1 MKKLITALL
10 VPILCLTINMNVFA
24 SPATTPTSN
33 PDELLNELNQE
44 MEEINH
50 YIKTNI
56 QPCSGTDIIK
66 TSAELL
72 LSRRCLF
79 TNLLPDGPGR

>member
-33 PDELLNELNQE
+33 PDELLNELNQ
-44 MEEINH
+44 
-50 YIKTNI
+50 
-56 QPCSGTDIIK
+56 
-66 TSAELL
+66 
-72 LSRRCLF
+72 
-79 TNLLPDGPGR
+79 

>member
-56 QPCSGTDIIK
+56 QPLDIKNQTVHYTIPLSTGK
-66 TSAELL
+66 TAEY
-72 LSRRCLF
+72 SIQISK
-79 TNLLPDGPGR
+79 

>member
-33 PDELLNELNQE
+33 PDELLNELNQDSLYNSF
-44 MEEINH
+44 IYWKN
-50 YIKTNI
+50 
-56 QPCSGTDIIK
+56 
-66 TSAELL
+66 
-72 LSRRCLF
+72 SRIF
-79 TNLLPDGPGR
+79 YPNNQMPTIPYYYS

>member
-44 MEEINH
+44 MEERNQSL
-50 YIKTNI
+50 YKN
-56 QPCSGTDIIK
+56 
-66 TSAELL
+66 
-72 LSRRCLF
+72 
-79 TNLLPDGPGR
+79 

>member
-44 MEEINH
+44 MEEIAV
-50 YIKTNI
+50 
-56 QPCSGTDIIK
+56 IIRI
-66 TSAELL
+66 T
-72 LSRRCLF
+72 
-79 TNLLPDGPGR
+79 

>member
-50 YIKTNI
+50 HKEPN
-56 QPCSGTDIIK
+56 CSLYNSFIYWK
-66 TSAELL
+66 N
-72 LSRRCLF
+72 SRIF
-79 TNLLPDGPGR
+79 YPKNQMPTIPYYYS